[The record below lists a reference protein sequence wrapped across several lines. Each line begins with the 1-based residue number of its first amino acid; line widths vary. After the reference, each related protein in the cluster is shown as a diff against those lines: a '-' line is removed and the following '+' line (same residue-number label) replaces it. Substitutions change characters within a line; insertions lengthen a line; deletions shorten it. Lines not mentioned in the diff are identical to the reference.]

1 METKAVRSDQ
11 VSQREKENKE
21 LAYQIACEG
30 IVLLENDGALPIRPG
45 KIALFGAG
53 STYTIFGGSGSG
65 EVKTRHNVNVLEG
78 LKEAGFSISTEDW
91 IERYDALWKKGKE
104 KFIKDNQKKLL
115 QFSARIL
122 ADLLAAEYLYPSGD
136 RISEEEIRDS
146 KTDTCIYVVSRQS
159 GEGHDRKDEKGNFRL
174 DDIEIENIRLC
185 ASMYEC
191 FILVLNTGCI
201 IDLSD
206 LDQIKGINAIVYMGQ
221 AGMESGRALTA
232 VLTGKETPSGK
243 LALSW
248 PMRYTDIPFHEDF
261 GPYNKGPHVLY
272 KEGIYVGY
280 RYFETFDRS
289 VRYPFGYG
297 LSYTD
302 FAIDEEKVTLDKT
315 DIKVHLR
322 VKNTGDRFGRQ
333 VVQVYAS
340 IPGGEAKRLVAF
352 SKTGKLEAGEEEK
365 MVLSFPISEL
375 SIYEEEKSETL
386 IPSGEYILYVGT
398 DVKSSKPL
406 CILENRK
413 QITLS
418 KHQALCKPDKKI
430 CELKA
435 PERETMA
442 DLERIDISDMRF
454 ETVQYDY
461 SKRKEVFDEEVNGFL
476 DRFKTEELAKYACG
490 TGLFGENKGFKV
502 PGAVGH
508 SCTDH
513 IDAGI
518 PNVEF
523 CDGPAGLRLQRRSAI
538 DKKGKIKAIDASI
551 SLYEFLPRFLT
562 KLLLADE
569 SSKDIVYQFV
579 TGFPVA
585 ATIAQTWNAEL
596 VCKMGDAVGREME
609 EYGVT
614 YWLAPALNIVRNPL
628 CGRNY
633 EYYSEDPFLSGKLA
647 AAVCKGVQSHE
658 GRRVTIKHFAV
669 NNQETD
675 RYTMSSDLDEKTLR
689 QIYLKGF
696 SIAVK
701 EGRPKAVMSAYNKI
715 NGVYCANNKQL
726 CTDILRKEWGFEGIV
741 MTDWLSTGKD
751 RADEAKCI
759 LSGVDLIMPGGK
771 KVVQTIVE
779 DVKNEKLDR
788 TALQTSAGRFLSQIL
803 NQ

>member
-1 METKAVRSDQ
+1 METKAVRSDK
-11 VSQREKENKE
+11 VSKREEENKK
-21 LAYQIACEG
+21 LAYQIACES
-30 IVLLENDGALPIRPG
+30 IVLLENDGTLPLKPG

-65 EVKTRHNVNVLEG
+65 EVKARHNVNVLEG
-78 LKEAGFSISTEDW
+78 LKEAGFSISTKDW

-104 KFIKDNQKKLL
+104 KFIKDNRKKLL
-115 QFSARIL
+115 QFSTKVL

-136 RISEEEIRDS
+136 RISEEEVRNS
-146 KTDTCIYVVSRQS
+146 GTDTCVYVLSRQS

-174 DDIEIENIRLC
+174 DDTEVANISLC
-185 ASMYEC
+185 ASLYER

-206 LDQIKGINAIVYMGQ
+206 LNEIKGINAIVYMGQ
-221 AGMESGRALTA
+221 LGMESGTALAA

-248 PMRYTDIPFHEDF
+248 PMKYADIPYHKDF
-261 GPYNKGPHVLY
+261 GPYNKSMDVLY

-280 RYFETFDRS
+280 RYFETFDKK

-302 FAIDEEKVTLDKT
+302 FAIDEETVSLDGT
-315 DIKVHLR
+315 DIKVHLT
-322 VKNTGDRFGRQ
+322 VNNTGDHCGKQ
-333 VVQVYAS
+333 VLQVYAS
-340 IPGGEAKRLVAF
+340 IPGEEAKRLVAF
-352 SKTGKLEAGEEEK
+352 GKTRKLKSGEDEE
-365 MVLSFPISEL
+365 MTLSFPLSEL
-375 SIYEEEKSETL
+375 AVYDEDRSQTL
-386 IPSGEYILYVGT
+386 IQAGEYVLYVGT
-398 DVKSSKPL
+398 DVKNSRPL
-406 CILENRK
+406 CILENSE
-413 QITLS
+413 QIILS
-418 KHQALCKPDKKI
+418 EHKTLCKPDKKI
-430 CELKA
+430 CELNTPKK
-435 PERETMA
+435 ETIQG
-442 DLERIDISDMRF
+442 LKKIDISDVKF
-454 ETVQYDY
+454 ETVRYGY
-461 SKRKEVFDEEVNGFL
+461 SDKKEDFDQKVNAFL
-476 DRFKTEELAKYACG
+476 DRFKTEELAKYVCG

-551 SLYEFLPRFLT
+551 SLYEFLPKFITRFL
-562 KLLLADE
+562 LAGPN
-569 SSKDIVYQFV
+569 SKDILYQFV

-585 ATIAQTWNAEL
+585 AMVAQTWNKEL
-596 VCKMGDAVGREME
+596 VYMMGDAVGKEME

-633 EYYSEDPFLSGKLA
+633 EYYSEDPFLSGKMA
-647 AAVCKGVQSHE
+647 ANICKGVQKHE
-658 GRRVTIKHFAV
+658 GRYVTIKHFAV

-696 SIAVK
+696 AIAVK

-715 NGVYCANNKQL
+715 NGVYCANNRQL
-726 CTDILRKEWGFEGIV
+726 CTDILRNEWDFKGIV

-751 RADEAKCI
+751 RADEALCI
-759 LSGVDLIMPGGK
+759 LSGVDLIMPGGM
-771 KVVQTIVE
+771 KVVQTLVE
-779 DVKNEKLDR
+779 DVKNGKLDD
-788 TALQTSAGRFLSQIL
+788 TALRMSAGRFLSQIIKK
-803 NQ
+803 